1 MRRSHELWGSTI
13 FSLGRC
19 ADRALLRPRCHYE
32 VVRRRTARPNQV
44 ACLPAPLD
52 GGDGMTSRQLCA
64 SSAILTENMISQSL
78 DQAFSAKL
86 QRIGAVASLFEIGLE
101 RQTNQKPHGGDA
113 SDSALQAIADLAET
127 LKTKIAEDHL
137 TPA

>member
-1 MRRSHELWGSTI
+1 
-13 FSLGRC
+13 
-19 ADRALLRPRCHYE
+19 
-32 VVRRRTARPNQV
+32 
-44 ACLPAPLD
+44 
-52 GGDGMTSRQLCA
+52 MTSRQLCA

-113 SDSALQAIADLAET
+113 PDSALQAIADLAET

>member
-1 MRRSHELWGSTI
+1 
-13 FSLGRC
+13 
-19 ADRALLRPRCHYE
+19 
-32 VVRRRTARPNQV
+32 
-44 ACLPAPLD
+44 
-52 GGDGMTSRQLCA
+52 
-64 SSAILTENMISQSL
+64 MISQSL

-113 SDSALQAIADLAET
+113 SAALQAIADLAET